1 MGVVVKKET
10 ARQTDTSKA
19 DWKSA
24 VLAGWLAH
32 SQAVVRAQR
41 RRDVPRAESRA
52 GVRRVRDCRALG
64 RCAQARAA

>member
-24 VLAGWLAH
+24 VLAGWLAGWLT
-32 SQAVVRAQR
+32 R
-41 RRDVPRAESRA
+41 RLWCGRSEGGMCQGRSRE
-52 GVRRVRDCRALG
+52 
-64 RCAQARAA
+64 QE